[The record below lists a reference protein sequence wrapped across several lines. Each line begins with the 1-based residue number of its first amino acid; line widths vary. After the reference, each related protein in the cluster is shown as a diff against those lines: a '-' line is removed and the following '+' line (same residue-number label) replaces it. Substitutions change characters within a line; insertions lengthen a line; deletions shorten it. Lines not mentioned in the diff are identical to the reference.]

1 MFNRKYYSYERN
13 NYYYGKLLTSKDF
26 QYEQGYMNDKRR
38 LINRTL
44 HGTGVV
50 YGMDIVAA
58 DDSSIIL
65 QSGMAL
71 DAGGREIV
79 VPQTQVVKLSTIDGY
94 SDLKSDSAYLC
105 VEYAEEKTDPVYAV
119 MGTESNE
126 RQYNHVKESFHLF
139 LKDAKE
145 CVVEKRPEDD
155 YITSTVLYQDE
166 EFCSIDM
173 PAYSRVVF

>member
-26 QYEQGYMNDKRR
+26 QNEQGYMNDKRR

-94 SDLKSDSAYLC
+94 ADLKSNSAYL
-105 VEYAEEKTDPVYAV
+105 
-119 MGTESNE
+119 
-126 RQYNHVKESFHLF
+126 
-139 LKDAKE
+139 
-145 CVVEKRPEDD
+145 
-155 YITSTVLYQDE
+155 
-166 EFCSIDM
+166 
-173 PAYSRVVF
+173 